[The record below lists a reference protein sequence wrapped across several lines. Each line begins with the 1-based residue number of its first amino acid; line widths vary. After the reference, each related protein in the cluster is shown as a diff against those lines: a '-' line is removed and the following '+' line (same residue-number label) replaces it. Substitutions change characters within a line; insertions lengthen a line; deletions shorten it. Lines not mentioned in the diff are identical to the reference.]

1 MAFNNSVLLLYLT
14 KSLLYSP
21 QEVFNR
27 CVLIIVYVL
36 QMTFILSRNNKLT
49 AQHHN
54 PWFDLFFFFFSW
66 NQTKLFGWYYLFALK
81 SCWTYWLS
89 SAVIFVKP
97 ENVIKRSHTVPNP
110 FTSTNFLR
118 IIFSAYAKPI
128 RTKTRISYV
137 LCFCNWENF
146 KIAQNFINHEKFISS
161 LREKNFARVWFF
173 REALCLSSNK
183 WVEGSNTLTILNK

>member
-1 MAFNNSVLLLYLT
+1 MYS
-14 KSLLYSP
+14 KWHLYSHAITNSQLNIIIP
-21 QEVFNR
+21 D
-27 CVLIIVYVL
+27 LI
-36 QMTFILSRNNKLT
+36 SSSSS
-49 AQHHN
+49 
-54 PWFDLFFFFFSW
+54 FFPE
-66 NQTKLFGWYYLFALK
+66 TKQNYLEGITFALK

-89 SAVIFVKP
+89 SAVIWRKILRKLVQIFDKP

-110 FTSTNFLR
+110 FTSTNFLK